1 MAQWCSTCLP
11 HDRDSVHHTMRCRQE
26 ACGPSYCCFL
36 SEEQGWEGRWT
47 GCRSGKVACSARST
61 PGKTP
66 RKRILN
72 VTALI
77 DAKSWS
83 SLKYTGSKINE
94 WKADFTQLLPI
105 YAVYID
111 ITIRETQGGI
121 SLFLT
126 VDAGI
131 KMFLCEVVTMAWSR
145 GKIRP
150 F

>member
-1 MAQWCSTCLP
+1 MTL
-11 HDRDSVHHTMRCRQE
+11 
-26 ACGPSYCCFL
+26 F
-36 SEEQGWEGRWT
+36 
-47 GCRSGKVACSARST
+47 
-61 PGKTP
+61 
-66 RKRILN
+66 
-72 VTALI
+72 

-83 SLKYTGSKINE
+83 SFKYTGSKINE

-131 KMFLCEVVTMAWSR
+131 KMFLC
-145 GKIRP
+145 I
-150 F
+150 